1 MGRVLKTLSA
11 KILVSLGAMI
21 FLVPFAH
28 GATITGTVKGPDGAP
43 FKGAFVQAQNTKT
56 KITVNVLSHKDG
68 SYRVEDLP
76 AGEYVLRIRA
86 IGYQADPRTGVTLEA
101 TQSASMDWALKP
113 GTVHWR
119 DLSLY
124 QGEKLIPNILGKE
137 MVFGPTSNFRDAP
150 CQICHG
156 FQTRMASVSRDLEGA
171 KDRVDYMRARMHYLL
186 GPMVNDEQADRV
198 ASFIAAAFGP
208 DSELPKSP
216 ADLPEYKNLVRTF
229 DDDAMN
235 IVYVEYDLPGPNRM
249 PWSAAPDKEGN
260 VWMPYYGGANKIG
273 KLDPETGMV
282 REYDVPNPNAVGI
295 HSAYPGPDG
304 NVWLGE
310 FGINK
315 VGKFDPKAEKLTE
328 YADAYTPG
336 KEGLV
341 AGGSKHTVRVGA
353 DGIAWSSGTR
363 ISRLDPKTGKF
374 TDFSEPTYGVEL
386 DKDGNCWF
394 SEYNAV
400 GKIGRID
407 GKTLE
412 VKTWNPPGSN
422 TVYSRRIQIDTDG
435 IVWFSQSGAGQ
446 IGRFDPKTETF
457 KNYALP
463 GPNASPYAMK
473 LDRNHDVW
481 YSSEYLD
488 EVGRLNTTTGKVT
501 EYPFP
506 HSEITS
512 REYFLDAQGR
522 MWYATPSN
530 NKVGY
535 FYLAG
540 QGAMAKNGGQ

>member
-1 MGRVLKTLSA
+1 
-11 KILVSLGAMI
+11 
-21 FLVPFAH
+21 
-28 GATITGTVKGPDGAP
+28 
-43 FKGAFVQAQNTKT
+43 
-56 KITVNVLSHKDG
+56 
-68 SYRVEDLP
+68 
-76 AGEYVLRIRA
+76 
-86 IGYQADPRTGVTLEA
+86 
-101 TQSASMDWALKP
+101 
-113 GTVHWR
+113 
-119 DLSLY
+119 
-124 QGEKLIPNILGKE
+124 
-137 MVFGPTSNFRDAP
+137 
-150 CQICHG
+150 
-156 FQTRMASVSRDLEGA
+156 
-171 KDRVDYMRARMHYLL
+171 MHYLL
-186 GPMVNDEQADRV
+186 GSMVNDEQADRV

-216 ADLPEYKNLVRTF
+216 ADLPEYKNVARTF

-273 KLDPETGMV
+273 RLDPETGIV
-282 REYDVPNPNAVGI
+282 KEYEVPNPNAVGI
-295 HSAYPGPDG
+295 HSAYPGPDS

-315 VGKFDPKAEKLTE
+315 IGKFDPKTEKLTE

-341 AGGSKHTVRVGA
+341 AGGSKHTVRVGP
-353 DGIAWSSGTR
+353 DGIAWASGAR
-363 ISRLDPKTGKF
+363 ISRLDPTTGKF
-374 TDFSEPTYGVEL
+374 TDFSEPTYGVEV

-422 TVYSRRIQIDTDG
+422 TVYSRRIQIDSGG

-463 GPNASPYAMK
+463 GPNASPYAMN

-506 HSEITS
+506 HAEITS

-540 QGAMAKNGGQ
+540 QGSMAKNGGQ

>member
-1 MGRVLKTLSA
+1 MHRIQKLFA
-11 KILVSLGAMI
+11 FIGATI
-21 FLVPFAH
+21 FLAALVH
-28 GATITGTVKGPDGAP
+28 GATISGTVKGPDGVP
-43 FKGAFVQAQNTKT
+43 FKGAFVSAQNTKT

-68 SYRVEDLP
+68 AYRVDDLP

-86 IGYQADPRTGVTLEA
+86 VGYQADPRTGVALT
-101 TQSASMDWALKP
+101 TNQSASMDWALKAGP
-113 GTVHWR
+113 VRWR

-124 QGEKLIPNILGKE
+124 QGEKLIPNIRGKE
-137 MVFGPTSNFRDAP
+137 MVFGPLANFRDAP

-156 FQTRMASVSRDLEGA
+156 FQTRMAAISRDSDGA
-171 KDRVDYMRARMHYLL
+171 KDRVDYMRTRMHFLL
-186 GPMVNDEQADRV
+186 GTMVNDEQADKV
-198 ASFIAAAFGP
+198 ASFISTAFGP
-208 DSELPKSP
+208 ESVLPKSP
-216 ADLPEYKNLVRTF
+216 ADLPEYKNTVRTF

-260 VWMPYYGGANKIG
+260 IWMPYYGGANRIG
-273 KLDPETGMV
+273 KLDPETGDV
-282 REYDVPNPNAVGI
+282 KEYDVPNENAVAI
-295 HSAYPGPDG
+295 HSAYPAADG
-304 NVWLGE
+304 SIWLAE
-310 FGINK
+310 FGLNRL
-315 VGKFDPKAEKLTE
+315 GKFDPKTQKLSE
-328 YADAYTPG
+328 FADAYTPG

-341 AGGSKHTVRVGA
+341 AGGSKHTVRVGPHGVA
-353 DGIAWSSGTR
+353 CASGTR
-363 ISRLDPKTGKF
+363 VSRYDPKTGKF
-374 TDFSEPTYGVEL
+374 TDFNEPAYGVVV
-386 DKDGNCWF
+386 DKDSNCWF

-400 GKIGRID
+400 GKIGKID

-412 VKTWNPPGSN
+412 IKTWDPPGSN
-422 TVYSRRIQIDTDG
+422 TVYSRRIQIDSDG

-463 GPNASPYAMK
+463 GPNASPYAMN

-488 EVGRLNTTTGKVT
+488 EVGRLNTTTGNVT

-535 FYLAG
+535 FYVAG
-540 QGAMAKNGGQ
+540 QGTIAKNSGK

>member
-1 MGRVLKTLSA
+1 MQRILGLLSA
-11 KILVSLGAMI
+11 VVFSTS
-21 FLVPFAH
+21 FAY
-28 GATITGTVKGPDGAP
+28 GATITGSVKGPDGAP

-56 KITVNVLSHKDG
+56 RITVNVLSQKDG
-68 SYRVEDLP
+68 KYSFDDLP
-76 AGEYVLRIRA
+76 GGEYEVRIRA
-86 IGYQADPRTGVTLEA
+86 IGYSADPRTGVTLSEHQA
-101 TQSASMDWALKP
+101 ASFDWALQK
-113 GTVHWR
+113 GTVRWR

-124 QGEKLIPNILGKE
+124 QGEKLLPNLQGKE
-137 MVFGPTSNFRDAP
+137 MIFGPTSNFRDAP

-156 FQTRMASVSRDLEGA
+156 FQTRMASTTRDAAGWR
-171 KDRVDYMRARMHYLL
+171 DRVEYMRGTMHFLL
-186 GPMVNDEQADRV
+186 AGVTDQEADKLT
-198 ASFIAAAFGP
+198 SFLTSTFGE
-208 DSELPKSP
+208 DSVLPKSP
-216 ADLPEYKNLVRTF
+216 ADLPQYKSLLRNF

-235 IVYVEYDLPGPNRM
+235 IVYVEYELPGPNRM
-249 PWSAAPDKEGN
+249 PWSAAPDKEGH
-260 VWMPYYGGANKIG
+260 VWMPYYGKANKIG
-273 KLDPETGMV
+273 RLDPETGEV
-282 REYDVPNPNAVGI
+282 REYEVPNPGTDAI
-295 HSAYPGPDG
+295 HSAYPAADG
-304 NVWLGE
+304 TVWLAE
-310 FGINK
+310 FGVNK
-315 VGKFDPKAEKLTE
+315 LGRWDPKTEKLTE
-328 YADAYTPG
+328 YSDAYLPG

-341 AGGSKHTVRVGA
+341 AGGSKHTVRVGP
-353 DGIAWSSGTR
+353 DGVAWSSGSR
-363 ISRLDPKTGKF
+363 ISRFDPNTGKF
-374 TDFSEPTYGVEL
+374 TDFSQPTYGVVV

-394 SEYNAV
+394 TEYSAA

-422 TVYSRRIQIDTDG
+422 TVYSRRIQLDSDG

-457 KNYALP
+457 KNYPLP
-463 GPNASPYAMK
+463 GPIPSPYAMN
-473 LDRNHDVW
+473 LDKNRDIW

-488 EVGRLNTTTGKVT
+488 EVGRLDTATGKVT

-540 QGAMAKNGGQ
+540 QAADAKRASK

>member
-1 MGRVLKTLSA
+1 MQRLQKILGLLSA
-11 KILVSLGAMI
+11 VL
-21 FLVPFAH
+21 FFASFVY
-28 GATITGTVKGPDGAP
+28 GATITGSVKGPDGAP

-56 KITVNVLSHKDG
+56 RITVNVLSQKDG
-68 SYRVEDLP
+68 RYRFDDL
-76 AGEYVLRIRA
+76 AGGEYELRIRA
-86 IGYQADPRTGVTLEA
+86 IGYSADPRTGVTLA
-101 TQSASMDWALKP
+101 ANQAASFDWALQK
-113 GTVHWR
+113 GTVRWR

-124 QGEKLIPNILGKE
+124 QGEKLLPNLRGKE
-137 MVFGPTSNFRDAP
+137 MIFGPTSNFRDAP

-156 FQTRMASVSRDLEGA
+156 FQTRMASVRRDTEGA
-171 KDRVDYMRARMHYLL
+171 KDRVEYMRSRMHFLL
-186 GPMVNDEQADRV
+186 GSMVNDEQADRV
-198 ASFIAAAFGP
+198 TSFISAAFGP

-216 ADLPEYKNLVRTF
+216 ADLPEYRNLVRTF

-260 VWMPYYGGANKIG
+260 LWMPYYGGANKIG
-273 KLDPETGMV
+273 KLDPETGTV
-282 REYDVPNPNAVGI
+282 REYEVPNPNAVAI
-295 HSAYPGPDG
+295 HSAYPAADG
-304 NVWLGE
+304 NVWLAE
-310 FGINK
+310 FGVNK
-315 VGKFDPKAEKLTE
+315 LGRFDPKTEKLTE
-328 YADAYTPG
+328 FSDTYLSG

-341 AGGSKHTVRVGA
+341 AGGSKHTVRIGP
-353 DGIAWSSGTR
+353 DGVAWASGSR
-363 ISRLDPKTGKF
+363 ISRFDPKIGKF
-374 TDFSEPTYGVEL
+374 TDFDEATYGVIV

-394 SEYNAV
+394 TQYSAA

-412 VKTWNPPGSN
+412 VKTWTPPGSN
-422 TVYSRRIQIDTDG
+422 TVYSRRIQMDSDG
-435 IVWFSQSGAGQ
+435 IIWFSQSGAGQ

-457 KNYALP
+457 KNYPLP
-463 GPNASPYAMK
+463 GPMASPYAMN
-473 LDRNHDVW
+473 LDKNHDVW

-488 EVGRLNTTTGKVT
+488 EVGRLDTTTGKVT

-512 REYFLDAQGR
+512 REYFLDSQGR

-540 QGAMAKNGGQ
+540 QAGEAKRASK

>member
-1 MGRVLKTLSA
+1 MQRLA
-11 KILVSLGAMI
+11 KILVLLCAMA
-21 FLVPFAH
+21 FYASNSRA
-28 GATITGTVKGPDGAP
+28 ATVTGTVKGPDGAP
-43 FKGAFVQAQNTKT
+43 FKGAFVQLQNTKT
-56 KITVNVLSHKDG
+56 KITVNVLSHRDG
-68 SYRVEDLP
+68 GYRAEDLP
-76 AGEYVLRIRA
+76 AGEYTLRIRA
-86 IGYQADPRTGVTLEA
+86 IGFQADSRTGVTLAA
-101 TQSASMDWALKP
+101 TQTASVDWALKP
-113 GTVHWR
+113 GAVRWR

-124 QGEKLIPNILGKE
+124 QGEKLIPNIRGKE

-156 FQTRMASVSRDLEGA
+156 FQTRMASVSRDSDGA
-171 KDRVDYMRARMHYLL
+171 KDRVEYMRTRMHYLL
-186 GPMVNDEQADRV
+186 GSMVNDEQADRV
-198 ASFIAAAFGP
+198 ASFLSSAFGP
-208 DSELPKSP
+208 DSQLPKSP
-216 ADLPEYKNLVRTF
+216 ADLPEYKNLERTF

-249 PWSAAPDKEGN
+249 PWSAAPDQQGN

-273 KLDPETGMV
+273 KLDPETGTV
-282 REYDVPNPNAVGI
+282 QEFEVPNPNAVGI

-304 NVWLGE
+304 NVWLAE

-315 VGKFDPKAEKLTE
+315 IGKFDPKTGKLVE
-328 YADAYTPG
+328 YADAYAPG

-353 DGIAWSSGTR
+353 DGAAWASGTR
-363 ISRLDPKTGKF
+363 ISRLDPNTQKF
-374 TDFSEPTYGVEL
+374 IDFDEPAYGVEL
-386 DKDGNCWF
+386 DKNGDCWF
-394 SEYNAV
+394 SEYNAA
-400 GKIGRID
+400 GKIGKID
-407 GKTLE
+407 GKTLQ

-422 TVYSRRIQIDTDG
+422 TVYSRRIQIDSQG

-457 KNYALP
+457 QNFALP
-463 GPNASPYAMK
+463 GPNASPYAMN
-473 LDRNHDVW
+473 LDRNHNVW

-488 EVGRLNTTTGKVT
+488 EVGRLDTATGKVT

-540 QGAMAKNGGQ
+540 QGAAAGKVAR

>member
-1 MGRVLKTLSA
+1 MQRLR
-11 KILVSLGAMI
+11 KILGLVSAVAL
-21 FLVPFAH
+21 FASFAY
-28 GATITGTVKGPDGAP
+28 GATITGSVKGPDGAP

-56 KITVNVLSHKDG
+56 RITVNVLSQKDG
-68 SYRVEDLP
+68 RYRFDDL
-76 AGEYVLRIRA
+76 AGGDYELRIRA
-86 IGYQADPRTGVTLEA
+86 IGYNADPRTGVTLA
-101 TQSASMDWALKP
+101 ANQAASFDWALQK
-113 GTVHWR
+113 GTVRWR

-124 QGEKLIPNILGKE
+124 QGDKLLPNLRGKE
-137 MVFGPTSNFRDAP
+137 MIFGPTSNFRDAP

-156 FQTRMASVSRDLEGA
+156 FQTRMASVRRDAEGA
-171 KDRVDYMRARMHYLL
+171 KDRVEYMRSRMHFLL
-186 GPMVNDEQADRV
+186 GSMVNDEQADRV

-260 VWMPYYGGANKIG
+260 LWMPYYGGANKIG
-273 KLDPETGMV
+273 KLDPETGAV
-282 REYDVPNPNAVGI
+282 REYEVPNPNAVAI
-295 HSAYPGPDG
+295 HSAYPAADG
-304 NVWLGE
+304 SVWLAE
-310 FGINK
+310 FGVNK
-315 VGKFDPKAEKLTE
+315 LGRFDPKTEKLTE
-328 YADAYTPG
+328 YSDTYLPG

-341 AGGSKHTVRVGA
+341 AGGSKHTVRIGP
-353 DGIAWSSGTR
+353 DGVACASGSR
-363 ISRLDPKTGKF
+363 ISRFDPKTGKF
-374 TDFSEPTYGVEL
+374 TDFDEATYGVIV
-386 DKDGNCWF
+386 DNDGNCWF
-394 SEYNAV
+394 TQYSAA

-412 VKTWNPPGSN
+412 VKTWAPPGSN
-422 TVYSRRIQIDTDG
+422 TVYSRRIQMDSDG
-435 IVWFSQSGAGQ
+435 IIWFSQSGAGQ

-457 KNYALP
+457 KNYPLP
-463 GPNASPYAMK
+463 GPMPSPYAMN
-473 LDRNHDVW
+473 LDKNHDVW

-488 EVGRLNTTTGKVT
+488 EVGRLDTTTGKVT

-512 REYFLDAQGR
+512 REYFLDALGR

-540 QGAMAKNGGQ
+540 QTGDAKRASK

>member
-1 MGRVLKTLSA
+1 MQRLARILS
-11 KILVSLGAMI
+11 LLGAVV
-21 FLVPFAH
+21 FFTSFAY
-28 GATITGTVKGPDGAP
+28 GATITGSVKGPDGAP

-56 KITVNVLSHKDG
+56 KITVNVLSQKDG
-68 SYRVEDLP
+68 RYRFDDLP
-76 AGEYVLRIRA
+76 NGDYELRIRA
-86 IGYQADPRTGVTLEA
+86 IGYSADPRTGITLA
-101 TQSASMDWALKP
+101 GNQSASFDWALQK
-113 GTVHWR
+113 GTVRWR

-124 QGEKLIPNILGKE
+124 QGEKLIPNIQGKE
-137 MVFGPTSNFRDAP
+137 MIFGPTSNFRDAP

-156 FQTRMASVSRDLEGA
+156 FQTRMASVSRDAEGA
-171 KDRVDYMRARMHYLL
+171 KDRVEYMRSRMHFLL
-186 GPMVNDEQADRV
+186 GSMVNDEQADRV

-208 DSELPKSP
+208 GSELPKSP

-260 VWMPYYGGANKIG
+260 LWMPYYGGANKIG
-273 KLDPETGMV
+273 KLDPETGAV
-282 REYDVPNPNAVGI
+282 KEYEVPNEKAVAI
-295 HSAYPGPDG
+295 HSAYPAPDG
-304 NVWLGE
+304 TVWLAE
-310 FGINK
+310 FGVNK
-315 VGKFDPKAEKLTE
+315 LGRWDSKTEKLTE
-328 YADAYTPG
+328 YSDTYLPG

-341 AGGSKHTVRVGA
+341 AGGGKHTVRIGP
-353 DGIAWSSGTR
+353 DGVAWASGSR
-363 ISRLDPKTGKF
+363 ISRFDPKTGKF
-374 TDFSEPTYGVEL
+374 TDFNQPTYGVVV

-394 SEYNAV
+394 TEYSAA

-422 TVYSRRIQIDTDG
+422 TVYSRRIQLDSDG

-457 KNYALP
+457 KNYPLP
-463 GPNASPYAMK
+463 GPIPSPYAMN
-473 LDRNHDVW
+473 LDKNHGIW

-488 EVGRLNTTTGKVT
+488 EVGRLDTTTGKVT

-540 QGAMAKNGGQ
+540 QTGDAKRASK

>member
-1 MGRVLKTLSA
+1 
-11 KILVSLGAMI
+11 
-21 FLVPFAH
+21 
-28 GATITGTVKGPDGAP
+28 
-43 FKGAFVQAQNTKT
+43 
-56 KITVNVLSHKDG
+56 
-68 SYRVEDLP
+68 
-76 AGEYVLRIRA
+76 
-86 IGYQADPRTGVTLEA
+86 
-101 TQSASMDWALKP
+101 
-113 GTVHWR
+113 
-119 DLSLY
+119 
-124 QGEKLIPNILGKE
+124 
-137 MVFGPTSNFRDAP
+137 
-150 CQICHG
+150 
-156 FQTRMASVSRDLEGA
+156 
-171 KDRVDYMRARMHYLL
+171 
-186 GPMVNDEQADRV
+186 
-198 ASFIAAAFGP
+198 
-208 DSELPKSP
+208 
-216 ADLPEYKNLVRTF
+216 
-229 DDDAMN
+229 
-235 IVYVEYDLPGPNRM
+235 M

-260 VWMPYYGGANKIG
+260 LWLPYYGGANKIG
-273 KLDPETGMV
+273 KLDPETGNV
-282 REYDVPNPNAVGI
+282 KEYDVPNENAVGI

-315 VGKFDPKAEKLTE
+315 IGKFDPKTEKLTE

-341 AGGSKHTVRVGA
+341 AGGSKHTVRVGP
-353 DGIAWSSGTR
+353 DGIAWASGTR

-400 GKIGRID
+400 GKIGKID

-412 VKTWNPPGSN
+412 VKTWNPPGSG
-422 TVYSRRIQIDTDG
+422 TVYSRRIQVDSDG

-463 GPNASPYAMK
+463 GPNASPYAMN

-506 HSEITS
+506 HAEITS

-540 QGAMAKNGGQ
+540 QSAITKNGGQ